1 MSITNFTIFGERCS
15 GTNFLE
21 NVIKENF
28 NLELTFKYAWKHFFC
43 NSDLSN
49 SDNTLFI
56 GIIRNPIYWINSL
69 YKDKYHIPLENTKT
83 INNFL
88 FNTCYSVHNAHD
100 SYPII
105 ELKDFNYI
113 TKKPYKNLFQMR
125 KFKNYYLTTIMPN
138 KVKNYILI
146 NYETLTNHYE
156 YTLNTIKTSF
166 NLSFKNP
173 NSIIK
178 VKKYKKENKRNFI
191 SQKKIELDNNTLV
204 TIWSN
209 LDIKQEN
216 ELGYYIGDDNQYFK
230 DINNIKFI
238 IKSECNSNNII
249 NTLYDK

>member
-1 MSITNFTIFGERCS
+1 MTITNFTIFGERCS

-49 SDNTLFI
+49 SDETLFI

-69 YKDKYHIPLENTKT
+69 YKDKHHIPLENTKS
-83 INNFL
+83 INDFL
-88 FNTCYSVHNAHD
+88 FNTCYSVHKAHD
-100 SYPII
+100 PKPII
-105 ELKDFNYI
+105 ETKDFNYI
-113 TKKPYKNLFQMR
+113 TKKPYKNIFQMR
-125 KFKNYYLTTIMPN
+125 KLKNEYLISIMPI

-146 NYETLTNHYE
+146 NYEALTNHYE

-166 NLSFKNP
+166 NLNFKNP
-173 NSIIK
+173 DTIIK
-178 VKKYKKENKRNFI
+178 VNKYKQDDKRTFI
-191 SQKKIELDNNTLV
+191 SQKKIGLDKNILV
-204 TIWSN
+204 TIWNN

-216 ELGYYIGDDNQYFK
+216 DLGYYIGDDNQQFK

-238 IKSECNSNNII
+238 IKSEYNKLSINN
-249 NTLYDK
+249 N